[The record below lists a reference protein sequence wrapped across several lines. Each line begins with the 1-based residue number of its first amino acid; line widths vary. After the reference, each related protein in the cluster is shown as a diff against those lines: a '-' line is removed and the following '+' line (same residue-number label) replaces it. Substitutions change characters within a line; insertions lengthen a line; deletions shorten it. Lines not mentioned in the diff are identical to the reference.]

1 MGVINNKNNDIY
13 HLKKKDGQYLVALAG
28 NPNTGK
34 SSIFNNLTK
43 LRQHTGNWPGKT
55 VANARGNYEYRNT
68 DFILVDVPG
77 TYSLLGLSEE
87 EVIARDFI
95 CFGKADA
102 TVVVTD
108 ATCLKRN
115 LSLLFQVLEITKNVI
130 LVVNLI
136 DEATKK
142 GIIID
147 GMRLEYELGI
157 PVILTSAKT
166 KLGMDKLKEA
176 ILNVCEIKYPNN
188 PRIVRFEDE
197 TEAKINQLATDLT
210 LENKR
215 YFALRII
222 EKESSFFDSMNKY
235 LDASTLKKIHEVINK
250 NSQHKIIDVREK
262 IISKY
267 YQESEFILSKCVK
280 SNKNILAKDI
290 KIDKIVTSKLFG
302 IPLMLC
308 FLAIVFYLTIQ
319 FANIPSAI
327 LFRILFSFE
336 EVLRKLFSKIH
347 FPKYLTGMIID
358 GGYRSFVWVVS
369 VMLPPMAIFFPL
381 FTFLEDF
388 GYLPRIAYNLD
399 HKFKRCGAHGKQS
412 LSMCM
417 GFGCNAAG
425 VIGTRIIDS
434 KREKLIA
441 IITNNF
447 VPCNGRFPTIIA
459 ISSAFFIIS
468 NNSLINS
475 FIPTLSITVL
485 VVFGIIFT
493 LLVSRFLSLTLLR
506 GETSTFTLELPP
518 YRSPN
523 LIQIL
528 YRSLIDRTLFVLGRA
543 VIVCLPTGIITWC
556 LANTYYNNIALI
568 QYMTTFFER
577 FGWLLGLDGVILLAF
592 ILGIPANEIVL
603 PIIIMI
609 YASTGRLTEIN
620 SISALR
626 DLLIANNWTI
636 LTAINMLLFSLLHWP
651 CSTTLLTIKKET
663 NSYKWTVISFLLPT
677 LIAITVCMSVAF
689 IYRLL

>member
-1 MGVINNKNNDIY
+1 MGLDNQKNTDIY
-13 HLKKKDGQYLVALAG
+13 HLKKKDDQYLIALAG

-55 VANARGNYEYRNT
+55 VANARGNYEYKNK

-108 ATCLKRN
+108 ATCLERN
-115 LSLLFQVLEITKNVI
+115 LCLLFQVLEITKNVI

-142 GIIID
+142 GIFID

-176 ILNVCEIKYPNN
+176 ILNVCERNYPIN
-188 PRIVRFEDE
+188 PRIVTFDDE
-197 TEAKINQLATDLT
+197 IEEKINQLVTDLT
-210 LENKR
+210 LEKKR

-222 EKESSFFDSMNKY
+222 EKESSFLVSMNKH
-235 LDASTLKKIHEVINK
+235 LDPSTLKIIISVINK
-250 NSQHKIIDVREK
+250 NSQNQILDVREK

-267 YQESEFILSKCVK
+267 YQESEYILSKCVK
-280 SNKNILAKDI
+280 SNNNKLAKDMR
-290 KIDKIVTSKLFG
+290 IDRLVISKLFG
-302 IPLMLC
+302 IPIMLC
-308 FLAIVFYLTIQ
+308 LLAIVFYLTIE
-319 FANIPSAI
+319 FANIPSTYI
-327 LFRILFSFE
+327 FRVLFSFE
-336 EVLRKLFSKIH
+336 EVLKKIVTRIS

-358 GGYRSFVWVVS
+358 GGYRSFAWVVS

-381 FTFLEDF
+381 FTLLEDL

-434 KREKLIA
+434 KREKIIA
-441 IITNNF
+441 ILTNNF

-459 ISSAFFIIS
+459 ISSAFFILS
-468 NNSLINS
+468 NNRFINN

-485 VVFGIIFT
+485 VTIGIVFT

-506 GETSTFTLELPP
+506 GESSTFTLELPP
-518 YRSPN
+518 YRRPN

-543 VIVCLPTGIITWC
+543 VVVCLPAGVITWC
-556 LANTYYNNIALI
+556 LANTYYHNISLI
-568 QYMTTFFER
+568 QYMTAFFNN

-609 YASTGRLTEIN
+609 YTSTGRLTEIT

-626 DLLIANNWTI
+626 ELLIANNWTI

-663 NSYKWTVISFLLPT
+663 SSYKWTIISFLLPT
-677 LIAITVCMSVAF
+677 LIAIGVCMSVAF
-689 IYRLL
+689 IYRLF